1 MFRENVKN
9 PIRRPLRCFEAEH
22 ESLSEFLPRQF
33 LTAEEDVELF
43 VVERDKAGDPCHLAH
58 GVLVSLYDRSPILSS
73 HDASVGLCVTTSEIT
88 CAPPLEIS
96 SFIRL
101 DDSVGGYRFSNGSI
115 VLASSNGPKT
125 LMS

>member
-1 MFRENVKN
+1 MGALLNEV
-9 PIRRPLRCFEAEH
+9 CWG
-22 ESLSEFLPRQF
+22 PRQF

-73 HDASVGLCVTTSEIT
+73 HDASVGLCVTTPEIT